1 MVLAFD
7 THEGAL
13 WRGGERSKFPLIDD
27 LRYSRPCFE
36 EFVRAKSIDSRNET
50 IANVVIGFIVM
61 ILRNL

>member
-13 WRGGERSKFPLIDD
+13 WRGGERSKFPLID
-27 LRYSRPCFE
+27 RMIYSPCFG

>member
-27 LRYSRPCFE
+27 LHYSRPCFG

-50 IANVVIGFIVM
+50 NVVIGFIVM